1 MKLNWMFLTVGYSGL
16 SPKAP
21 GTVGTLVSLPA
32 GMAILLFLGPQT
44 LFLATILIT
53 LIAVK
58 TIDAHEQAGNP
69 HDDQRIVIDELAG
82 MWLAL
87 AIAPGMMIA
96 PEALTQWENGFAIQS
111 LLGFAFF
118 RLYDI
123 KKPSMIGRIDREAKG
138 GIGVMGDD
146 LLAGVLAGISAAIAW
161 QVILKAMAAFSA

>member
-1 MKLNWMFLTVGYSGL
+1 MNLNWFFLTVGYSGL

-21 GTVGTLVSLPA
+21 GTAGTLVSLPL
-32 GMAILLFLGPQT
+32 GMAILLLLGPQT

-58 TIDAHEQAGNP
+58 TIDAHERAGNP

-87 AIAPGMMIA
+87 SIAPGIMVA
-96 PEALTQWENGFAIQS
+96 PEALTEWQNGFVIQS

-123 KKPSMIGRIDREAKG
+123 KKPSIIGRIDREAKG

-146 LLAGVLAGISAAIAW
+146 IIAGALAGISTAIVW
-161 QVILKAMAAFSA
+161 QGILKAQALF

>member
-1 MKLNWMFLTVGYSGL
+1 LKLNWFFLTVGYSGL

-21 GTVGTLVSLPA
+21 GTVGTLVSLPL
-32 GMAILLFLGPQT
+32 GMAILLLLGPQT
-44 LFLATILIT
+44 LFLAMLLVT

-58 TIDAHEQAGNP
+58 VIDDHERAGNP

-82 MWLAL
+82 IWLAL
-87 AIAPGMMIA
+87 SIAPGVMVA
-96 PEALTQWENGFAIQS
+96 PDTLLEWGNGFVVQS
-111 LLGFAFF
+111 LLAFAFF

-146 LLAGVLAGISAAIAW
+146 LLAGVLAGISTALVW
-161 QVILKAMAAFSA
+161 QLILKGMELLA

>member
-1 MKLNWMFLTVGYSGL
+1 VNLNWFFLTVGYSGL

-21 GTVGTLVSLPA
+21 GTAGTLVSLPL
-32 GMAILLFLGPQT
+32 GMAVLLLLGPQT

-58 TIDAHEQAGNP
+58 TIDAHERAGNP

-87 AIAPGMMIA
+87 SIAPGIMIA
-96 PEALTQWENGFAIQS
+96 PEALLQWENGFVIQS
-111 LLGFAFF
+111 LLAFGFF

-123 KKPSMIGRIDREAKG
+123 KKPSIIGRIDREAKG

-146 LLAGVLAGISAAIAW
+146 LIAGALAGISTALVW
-161 QVILKAMAAFSA
+161 QGILKAQVFF